1 DMMLLARHVEHPAL
15 RDLVRQYLYYSVEE
29 GGVFDTPSGG
39 VCRGCSLSP
48 LIGAALRWD
57 IDSRLSALKGIHYTR
72 YMDDFLILS
81 ARRWP
86 MRRAR
91 EVLYDWFD
99 VNEFSAH
106 PDKTQVGKTDK
117 GFDWLGVWFTA
128 RGAEGISPRALENH
142 RCRRM
147 RLEEQLRRCGQSE
160 AAIAGRVQRYEQRW
174 NIWARAL
181 LSAAGGPTFC

>member
-1 DMMLLARHVEHPAL
+1 
-15 RDLVRQYLYYSVEE
+15 
-29 GGVFDTPSGG
+29 
-39 VCRGCSLSP
+39 
-48 LIGAALRWD
+48 
-57 IDSRLSALKGIHYTR
+57 
-72 YMDDFLILS
+72 
-81 ARRWP
+81 
-86 MRRAR
+86 
-91 EVLYDWFD
+91 
-99 VNEFSAH
+99 H

-181 LSAAGGPTFC
+181 LSAAGR